1 MIRSF
6 GNDAT
11 SDLFHGVSSRQTRR
25 IAADIKRTAIRKLDL
40 VNAASSVEDL
50 RSPPGNRLEALRGDL
65 RGFYSIRINE
75 QWRIIFQWSD
85 GAAENVEIVDYHR

>member
-11 SDLFHGVSSRQTRR
+11 SDLFHGVGSKRSRG
-25 IAADIKRTAIRKLDL
+25 IATDIKRTAIRKLDM
-40 VNAASSVEDL
+40 VNAANSVEDL

-65 RGFYSIRINE
+65 RGFHSIRINE
-75 QWRIIFQWSD
+75 QWRIIFRWSD
-85 GAAENVEIVDYHR
+85 GAAEDVEIVDYHR